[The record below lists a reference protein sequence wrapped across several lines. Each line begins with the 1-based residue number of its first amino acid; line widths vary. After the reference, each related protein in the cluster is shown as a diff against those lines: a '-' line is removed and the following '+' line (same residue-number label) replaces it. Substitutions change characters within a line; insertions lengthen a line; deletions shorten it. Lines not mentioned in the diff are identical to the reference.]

1 MDIFLYTL
9 GAELAPPSV
18 VKYSTERF
26 IIQYIIRRWRE
37 CEEAWLEE
45 ISHWGRCC
53 LVLCS
58 SSSIVSLTL
67 VLRNVKSLLCH
78 ALPSLIFSPVS
89 GLPQLSTWGM
99 HSHVTPEGAWGVLSA
114 VPPGNM
120 FSFSELERIKTML
133 NYNKSRLKFS
143 ESLSDLL
150 HTLLFPLLRK
160 YRWLNQKFKVS
171 PQVE

>member
-9 GAELAPPSV
+9 GADQTLAPPSV
-18 VKYSTERF
+18 IKYSTERF
-26 IIQYIIRRWRE
+26 IIQYIIGRWRE

-58 SSSIVSLTL
+58 SSFIVSLTL
-67 VLRNVKSLLCH
+67 VLHNVKSF
-78 ALPSLIFSPVS
+78 ALSCTALSDFQSCITSATIQHLGYAQPCEIQRSL
-89 GLPQLSTWGM
+89 GCTQ
-99 HSHVTPEGAWGVLSA
+99 
-114 VPPGNM
+114 NM

-133 NYNKSRLKFS
+133 NYNKIRLKFS
-143 ESLSDLL
+143 ESLSDLW
-150 HTLLFPLLRK
+150 HTLLFSLLRK

-171 PQVE
+171 PR

>member
-9 GAELAPPSV
+9 CADWRLAPPSV

-26 IIQYIIRRWRE
+26 IIQYIIGRRRE

-67 VLRNVKSLLCH
+67 VLRNVKSF
-78 ALPSLIFSPVS
+78 ALSC
-89 GLPQLSTWGM
+89 T
-99 HSHVTPEGAWGVLSA
+99 A
-114 VPPGNM
+114 
-120 FSFSELERIKTML
+120 
-133 NYNKSRLKFS
+133 
-143 ESLSDLL
+143 LSDFQSCIRSATTQHLGYAQPCDTRRSL
-150 HTLLFPLLRK
+150 GCTQCCSSWEHVFLLRIGK
-160 YRWLNQKFKVS
+160 NKNNA
-171 PQVE
+171 